1 MENPTLTTRQLLD
14 TVKRKTSHLTVDDAR
29 VGEEITERT
38 VRYYVTIGVVR
49 PPLRDGNTSVWTN
62 DHVNDLIRVRRA
74 QHNGEPLKAVR
85 RQIEAESQSALNDD
99 WWRIANSTALR
110 LPVLRNQSLNL
121 SHSLTTAFNI
131 AARRQSPAGWMVPL
145 SPLLHLSGFGAPP
158 TEDELDAVREALRER
173 INADST
179 DIEIN
184 NINSTTTTTN
194 DKDNQ

>member
-29 VGEEITERT
+29 VGDEITERT

-85 RQIEAESQSALNDD
+85 RQIEAESQSALNNDS
-99 WWRIANSTALR
+99 WRVSNSTALR
-110 LPVLRNQSLNL
+110 FPVLQNQNFTMSR
-121 SHSLTTAFNI
+121 SLTSAFSLSPH
-131 AARRQSPAGWMVPL
+131 RQSPAGWLVPL

-158 TEDELDAVREALRER
+158 TDDELDAVREALRER
-173 INADST
+173 ISADSI

-184 NINSTTTTTN
+184 NINPTTN
-194 DKDNQ
+194 NKDNQ

>member
-1 MENPTLTTRQLLD
+1 MDNPTLTTQQLLD
-14 TVKRKTSHLTVDDAR
+14 AVKRKTAHLTVDDAR
-29 VGEEITERT
+29 VGDEITERT

-85 RQIEAESQSALNDD
+85 RQIEAESQSALNNDS
-99 WWRIANSTALR
+99 WRVSNSTALR
-110 LPVLRNQSLNL
+110 FPVLQNQNL
-121 SHSLTTAFNI
+121 TMSRSLTSAFFLSTH
-131 AARRQSPAGWMVPL
+131 RQSPAGWMVPL

-158 TEDELDAVREALRER
+158 TDDELDAVREALRER
-173 INADST
+173 ISADSI

-184 NINSTTTTTN
+184 NINPTTN
-194 DKDNQ
+194 NKDNQQ

>member
-1 MENPTLTTRQLLD
+1 MEKPTLTTWQLLD

-62 DHVNDLIRVRRA
+62 DHVNDLIRVRRT

-110 LPVLRNQSLNL
+110 LQVLRNQSLTT
-121 SHSLTTAFNI
+121 SH
-131 AARRQSPAGWMVPL
+131 
-145 SPLLHLSGFGAPP
+145 
-158 TEDELDAVREALRER
+158 
-173 INADST
+173 
-179 DIEIN
+179 
-184 NINSTTTTTN
+184 
-194 DKDNQ
+194 

>member
-1 MENPTLTTRQLLD
+1 MNSPTLTTRQLLD

-29 VGEEITERT
+29 VGDEITERT

-99 WWRIANSTALR
+99 RWRIANSTPLR
-110 LPVLRNQSLNL
+110 LPVLRNESFNM
-121 SHSLTTAFNI
+121 SHSLTSAPDI
-131 AARRQSPAGWMVPL
+131 AARRRSPVGWMVPL

-158 TEDELDAVREALRER
+158 TDDELDAVREALRER
-173 INADST
+173 VNADSI
-179 DIEIN
+179 DIDVI
-184 NINSTTTTTN
+184 NINPN
-194 DKDNQ
+194 NKDNQ

>member
-1 MENPTLTTRQLLD
+1 LLD

-29 VGEEITERT
+29 VGDEITERT

-85 RQIEAESQSALNDD
+85 RQIEAESQSALNNDS
-99 WWRIANSTALR
+99 WRVSNSTALR
-110 LPVLRNQSLNL
+110 FPVLQNQNFTMSR
-121 SHSLTTAFNI
+121 SLTSAFSLSPH
-131 AARRQSPAGWMVPL
+131 RQSPAGWLVPL

-158 TEDELDAVREALRER
+158 TDDELDAVREALRER
-173 INADST
+173 ISADSI

-184 NINSTTTTTN
+184 NINPTTN
-194 DKDNQ
+194 NKDNQ